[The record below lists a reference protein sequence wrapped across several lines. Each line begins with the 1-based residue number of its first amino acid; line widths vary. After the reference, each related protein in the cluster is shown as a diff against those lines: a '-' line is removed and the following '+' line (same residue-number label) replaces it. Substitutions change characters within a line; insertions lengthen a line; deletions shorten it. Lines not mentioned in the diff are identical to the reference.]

1 VPDTFITLP
10 HNRTHVTAK
19 EAVTLQ
25 RATEDDAPWLA
36 DVCARAYGG
45 YLERGSYVPGGL
57 SRVDSPRSHLKF
69 MGYFDYYRITLGD
82 STAGGLMIASRGPG
96 HVEVVNVYVDP
107 EYRRRGVA
115 YAALS
120 AAESLY
126 TDVSLWTMGVPE
138 WDEAAAGFA
147 QRAGYV
153 QVGRTVEDDGTP
165 LRWFNKAEEPLI
177 FTRIG
182 SLREGMRN
190 VHVEGSVQEKAP
202 ARAVRGRRPGE
213 TLSVTEVGLVD
224 ETGRVVLTLWN
235 SQIKLVQL
243 GDCLRVE
250 NGYVSGYRGIT
261 QLSAGKTGRIIKL
274 G

>member
-10 HNRTHVTAK
+10 CDRTHVTAQ

-36 DVCARAYGG
+36 DACARAFSG

-69 MGYFDYYRITLGD
+69 MEYFDYYRITLGD
-82 STAGGLMIASRGPG
+82 STVGGLMVASRGPG
-96 HVEVVNVYVDP
+96 HVEVVNVFVDP

-115 YAALS
+115 SAALS
-120 AAESLY
+120 AVENLY
-126 TDVSLWTMGVPE
+126 TDVSLWTMGAPE
-138 WDEAAAGFA
+138 WDDAAVGLA
-147 QRAGYV
+147 QRDGYV
-153 QVGRTVEDDGTP
+153 QVGSTVEDNGTP
-165 LRWFNKAEEPLI
+165 LRWFNKTAEPITL
-177 FTRIG
+177 TRIG

-235 SQIKLVQL
+235 SQIKLVQV
-243 GDCLRVE
+243 GDRLRVE
-250 NGYVSGYRGIT
+250 NGYVGGYRGIT

>member
-10 HNRTHVTAK
+10 RNRTHVTAQ

-36 DVCARAYGG
+36 DVCARAFSG

-57 SRVDSPRSHLKF
+57 SRVDNSRSHLKF
-69 MGYFDYYRITLGD
+69 MEYFDYYMVTLDD
-82 STAGGLMIASRGPG
+82 STVGGLMVASRGPG
-96 HVEVVNVYVDP
+96 HVEVVNVFVDA
-107 EYRRRGVA
+107 EHRRRGVA
-115 YAALS
+115 SAALS
-120 AAESLY
+120 MVESLY
-126 TDVSLWTMGVPE
+126 ADVSLWTVGVPE
-138 WDEAAAGFA
+138 WDDAAAGLA
-147 QRAGYV
+147 QKAGYV

-165 LRWFNKAEEPLI
+165 LRWFNKAAEPLI
-177 FTRIG
+177 ITQIG

-235 SQIKLVQL
+235 SQIKLVQV
-243 GDCLRVE
+243 GDRLRVE
-250 NGYVSGYRGIT
+250 NGYVGGYRGIT
-261 QLSAGKTGRIIKL
+261 QLSAGKTGRIVKL